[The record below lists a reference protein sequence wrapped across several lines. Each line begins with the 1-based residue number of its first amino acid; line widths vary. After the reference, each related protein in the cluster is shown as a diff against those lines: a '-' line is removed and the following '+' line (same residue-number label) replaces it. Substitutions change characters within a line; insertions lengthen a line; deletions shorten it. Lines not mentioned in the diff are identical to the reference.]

1 MMTNELKTVL
11 RMFRFSFDSSWEEG
25 ASGCPYGGLFVEVA
39 PLCGTP
45 ILDREYCAHTSNA
58 TVALCRSPPP
68 GLCHVAVASMQEIH
82 GLPRCSLF
90 TELAPCML
98 EAGMQSSSHAVA
110 ERTPIGTVKACRKHP
125 VRESQ

>member
-1 MMTNELKTVL
+1 MP
-11 RMFRFSFDSSWEEG
+11 SW
-25 ASGCPYGGLFVEVA
+25 GLFIEVNNVA

-45 ILDREYCAHTSNA
+45 ILDGKYCAHTSNA

-68 GLCHVAVASMQEIH
+68 GLCHVAVALMQEIH

-125 VRESQ
+125 GRESQ